1 MEALEDPQDF
11 LLLIIISSDKQEGVK
26 VSSFKMRDKARSK
39 THWLRRHVVFKHSHL
54 VQLFHTIL
62 GKSNGLRDVVRDNL
76 FQWPFEHQVTNMH
89 VGLRESYSLD
99 FRQIDNEDKLYI
111 YVKFSIHVKNIS
123 NKLKTKTRSRFE
135 ND

>member
-62 GKSNGLRDVVRDNL
+62 GKSNELRDVVRDNL

>member
-1 MEALEDPQDF
+1 
-11 LLLIIISSDKQEGVK
+11 
-26 VSSFKMRDKARSK
+26 
-39 THWLRRHVVFKHSHL
+39 
-54 VQLFHTIL
+54 
-62 GKSNGLRDVVRDNL
+62 
-76 FQWPFEHQVTNMH
+76 VTNMH

>member
-1 MEALEDPQDF
+1 MKALEDPQDF

-62 GKSNGLRDVVRDNL
+62 GKSNELRDVVRDNL